1 MGAILPFTS
10 ALSAL
15 CGAATA
21 AAVEFL
27 PLLSAVKTQALVSTI
42 FPAGAAVFAAAAS
55 VSKNR
60 CEVNAAA
67 ATSAA
72 EQIAF
77 PEQSFSANEESNDK
91 YGVLVPVKG
100 VLELIRLTV
109 TSVYS
114 SGSTI
119 ARNWVRKW
127 RQFWLSSNDLVGAA

>member
-1 MGAILPFTS
+1 MRSFDRGSRGVF
-10 ALSAL
+10 
-15 CGAATA
+15 ATA
-21 AAVEFL
+21 TSRSGTCRANILIGGGGQALIYVF
-27 PLLSAVKTQALVSTI
+27 LLSRFIQLQAVAAGF

-109 TSVYS
+109 TSAYS
-114 SGSTI
+114 SG
-119 ARNWVRKW
+119 N
-127 RQFWLSSNDLVGAA
+127 

>member
-1 MGAILPFTS
+1 M
-10 ALSAL
+10 
-15 CGAATA
+15 C
-21 AAVEFL
+21 
-27 PLLSAVKTQALVSTI
+27 LLSRFIQLQAVAAGF

-60 CEVNAAA
+60 CEANAAA

-109 TSVYS
+109 TSAYS
-114 SGSTI
+114 SG
-119 ARNWVRKW
+119 N
-127 RQFWLSSNDLVGAA
+127 